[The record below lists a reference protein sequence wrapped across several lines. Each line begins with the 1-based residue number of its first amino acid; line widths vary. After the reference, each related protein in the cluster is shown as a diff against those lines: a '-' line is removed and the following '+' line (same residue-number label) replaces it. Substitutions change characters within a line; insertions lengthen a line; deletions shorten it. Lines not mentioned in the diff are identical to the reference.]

1 MKGKNNTSRS
11 TKEERNRQRK
21 VQRKRANVER
31 QDEKITQ
38 KRKNQNG

>member
-21 VQRKRANVER
+21 VQTKRVVR
-31 QDEKITQ
+31 TRGKC
-38 KRKNQNG
+38 

>member
-21 VQRKRANVER
+21 VQRKRAVR
-31 QDEKITQ
+31 TRGKC
-38 KRKNQNG
+38 